1 MEKTTIP
8 QITRSS
14 PLAQLHES
22 MGAVSLIWN
31 NMVVPARY
39 SPDINAEHFA
49 IRTKVG
55 LTDMTGIHK
64 VFLSGADAFEF
75 LNHTVTKDLSKV
87 SPGNAVYTV
96 LLSDIGRVIDDA
108 IVFNL
113 DDNAKNNFKAEWL
126 ICLGAGL
133 GFQYIQKQ
141 TKKRKL
147 NIHHDEG
154 LACLLVQGPKAH
166 GILLSIMSQSQAQV
180 PARFQHVIFNFEGH
194 TTLISRN
201 SYSGDDGFEIFVRE
215 AGAVKIWS
223 QLVEM
228 GANPVGFE
236 ALNIAR
242 IEAGLLFFGQDMTG
256 NETPTELG
264 LEFTVESN
272 NHNFRGKSAFLK
284 NRKRPKIKTVGM
296 VISPSGSLLGNEK
309 LLINGKVS
317 GLIRS
322 FARSE
327 WLNKTIAIA
336 HVDLKYASEGQE
348 FSVGYD
354 DFSTR
359 KKIVAKICSRRFYN
373 QLM

>member
-1 MEKTTIP
+1 M
-8 QITRSS
+8 
-14 PLAQLHES
+14 
-22 MGAVSLIWN
+22 M
-31 NMVVPARY
+31 
-39 SPDINAEHFA
+39 
-49 IRTKVG
+49 
-55 LTDMTGIHK
+55 
-64 VFLSGADAFEF
+64 
-75 LNHTVTKDLSKV
+75 
-87 SPGNAVYTV
+87 
-96 LLSDIGRVIDDA
+96 
-108 IVFNL
+108 
-113 DDNAKNNFKAEWL
+113 
-126 ICLGAGL
+126 
-133 GFQYIQKQ
+133 
-141 TKKRKL
+141 
-147 NIHHDEG
+147 
-154 LACLLVQGPKAH
+154 
-166 GILLSIMSQSQAQV
+166 
-180 PARFQHVIFNFEGH
+180 FNFEGH

-201 SYSGDDGFEIFVRE
+201 SYSGDDGFEIFVRD
-215 AGAVKIWS
+215 AVAPKIWS
-223 QLVEM
+223 QLVKM

-322 FARSE
+322 FARSK

-373 QLM
+373 QLK